1 MRTLMFTAGLFLAA
15 QPAFAQTDTV
25 PVASDT
31 DRIALTN
38 GCVYAPN
45 LLTQD
50 NAWSL
55 IYTEAG
61 TTVQCALT
69 IYGQISDQPD
79 VASMP
84 ATVAAPTEPVAAPEE
99 TAPYVTRS
107 ARVPTTFD
115 QRVRTTITPR
125 YMVGVFR

>member
-1 MRTLMFTAGLFLAA
+1 MRTLTFTAGLFLAT
-15 QPAFAQTDTV
+15 QTAFAQSISAPTPFVKERLVLAT
-25 PVASDT
+25 
-31 DRIALTN
+31 

-61 TTVQCALT
+61 TTVQCALSLPAHAAPVA
-69 IYGQISDQPD
+69 ISD
-79 VASMP
+79 ASP
-84 ATVAAPTEPVAAPEE
+84 AA
-99 TAPYVTRS
+99 YVTR
-107 ARVPTTFD
+107 AAPAPIFIHRQP
-115 QRVRTTITPR
+115 RNAIAPR

>member
-1 MRTLMFTAGLFLAA
+1 MRTLTFTAGLFLAT
-15 QPAFAQTDTV
+15 QTAFAQSISAPAPSVKERLVLAT
-25 PVASDT
+25 
-31 DRIALTN
+31 

-61 TTVQCALT
+61 TTVQCAL
-69 IYGQISDQPD
+69 SL
-79 VASMP
+79 P
-84 ATVAAPTEPVAAPEE
+84 AHAAPVSVADTSPAAVA
-99 TAPYVTRS
+99 TATYVTR
-107 ARVPTTFD
+107 AAAAPIFIDRRP
-115 QRVRTTITPR
+115 RNAITPR